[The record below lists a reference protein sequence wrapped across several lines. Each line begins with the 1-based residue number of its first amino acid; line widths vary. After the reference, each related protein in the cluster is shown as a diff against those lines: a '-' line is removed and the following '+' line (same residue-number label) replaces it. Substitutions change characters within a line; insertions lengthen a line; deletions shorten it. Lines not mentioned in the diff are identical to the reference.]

1 LKVVIAG
8 GAGGVGASVAF
19 NLLLGPGNHEVVLL
33 DRRPEMVT
41 SHVMDLE
48 QVLEQGSLGSIR
60 GGADEDVPTADIL
73 VVAASAP
80 LTVNESRMV
89 YLDANARIVAR
100 IADLLSARWAGV
112 LLVVTNPVD
121 PLCTWL
127 QRRTGIERRR
137 VLGYTLNDSLRLR
150 TGIGQALGLEPG
162 RVEAWMIGEHGSLAV
177 PLFDRVSVDGAPALL
192 SEARRAVVEEF
203 IGSWYVRHVAL
214 DSGRSST
221 WTSGLGVA
229 RMVCAIAD
237 GAPDQIWPASVMLC
251 GEYGIDGASLSV
263 PVSFRPGAAER
274 IHQWALTPEQRQ
286 GVAQAADFVRRA
298 AEGIDDLPPAQPR

>member
-19 NLLLGPGNHEVVLL
+19 NLLLGPGDHDVVLL

-100 IADLLSARWAGV
+100 IADLLSAQWAGV

-121 PLCTWL
+121 QLCTWL

-137 VLGYTLNDSLRLR
+137 VLGYT
-150 TGIGQALGLEPG
+150 
-162 RVEAWMIGEHGSLAV
+162 
-177 PLFDRVSVDGAPALL
+177 
-192 SEARRAVVEEF
+192 
-203 IGSWYVRHVAL
+203 
-214 DSGRSST
+214 
-221 WTSGLGVA
+221 
-229 RMVCAIAD
+229 
-237 GAPDQIWPASVMLC
+237 APDQIWPASVMLC
-251 GEYGIDGASLSV
+251 GEYGIGGVSLSV